1 MWLPFLAL
9 DSYVAFEYRDAV
21 SPLVNGYGL
30 YGLVVDPHR
39 GVVEDVEDQYCVR
52 CYLEFKVAP
61 VCNIG
66 MHHGPLL
73 NPNRPF
79 AKPKNID
86 SLNGFGIYRLLD
98 EDTSRIQVFL
108 IPARANQLNRR
119 KPGKS
124 ALLNHGFEVIEERR
138 GIFREHLLE
147 MILTYPGRMCLPR
160 QCFDDVH
167 NRSKYTQKKSINQIT
182 GSSTGT
188 ALSLSRVE
196 INDFGD
202 YDTLYAI
209 LNQTGDMVAI
219 FADHPDYGP
228 SSNSGAYVGTAQLDK
243 DYSDAIIYDVY
254 NVHTNT
260 RYRGSV
266 NSAGQVGW
274 TGAHRD
280 VAETISVSDF
290 TPAALFAS
298 PYNFHLYPSGTMIP
312 IEGAQQAEQGPFP
325 ESIYGTAGYI
335 MVQYGD
341 NHLDS
346 ALRQVMVVLHE
357 VGTIAGQP
365 GRMAYATISKDG
377 LNPRWQIIGD
387 SQWLWT
393 GDRALTANTT
403 ASLPLTDY
411 TKRTGDRLE
420 IYYAYLG
427 GGTEGHIMG
436 FNNAV
441 SVLYNPAETLTQSFF
456 TLVTSGGSA
465 SQLEAQFEF
474 RMSGSNLQITGR
486 NLNTG
491 GVNVVSQFRIKGVKL
506 VR

>member
-1 MWLPFLAL
+1 M
-9 DSYVAFEYRDAV
+9 Y
-21 SPLVNGYGL
+21 
-30 YGLVVDPHR
+30 
-39 GVVEDVEDQYCVR
+39 
-52 CYLEFKVAP
+52 
-61 VCNIG
+61 
-66 MHHGPLL
+66 HGPLL
-73 NPNRPF
+73 NSHRPF

-86 SLNGFGIYRLLD
+86 SLHGFSIYRLLD
-98 EDTSRIQVFL
+98 EDASRIQFPL
-108 IPARANQLNRR
+108 IPTCADQVDRR
-119 KPGKS
+119 KPGKC
-124 ALLNHGFEVIEERR
+124 ALLNHGLEVIEERR

-167 NRSKYTQKKSINQIT
+167 NRFKYTQKKSANQIT

-188 ALSLSRVE
+188 ARSLSRVE
-196 INDFGD
+196 INNFGD
-202 YDTLYAI
+202 YDALHAI
-209 LNQTGDMVAI
+209 LEQSGDMVAI
-219 FADHPDYGP
+219 YADYPDNAPTGDGSYI
-228 SSNSGAYVGTAQLDK
+228 GTAQFDN
-243 DYSDAIIYDVY
+243 DYADAIEFTVLNTQTNIYY
-254 NVHTNT
+254 Q
-260 RYRGSV
+260 GSV
-266 NSAGQVGW
+266 RPSGDVAW
-274 TGAHRD
+274 TGAWGGIK
-280 VAETISVSDF
+280 ETFSIADF
-290 TPAALFAS
+290 TPAALFAA
-298 PYNFHLYPSGTMIP
+298 PYNFHLYPNGTMIP

-325 ESIYGTAGYI
+325 ESIYDTAGYV
-335 MVQYGD
+335 MVQYGN
-341 NHLDS
+341 NHTGS

-365 GRMAYATISKDG
+365 GRMAYATISKGG

-393 GDRALTANTT
+393 GDKALSANVT

-411 TKRTGDRLE
+411 TRRTGDRLE

-441 SVLYNPAETLTQSFF
+441 SVMYNPAETLTQSFF

-474 RMSGSNLQITGR
+474 RMSGSTLQIVGR

-491 GVNVVSQFRIKGVKL
+491 SVNVVSQFRIKGVKL

>member
-21 SPLVNGYGL
+21 SPLVNGHGSH
-30 YGLVVDPHR
+30 GLVVDANR
-39 GVVEDVEDQYCVR
+39 RVVEDIEDQDCVR
-52 CYLEFKVAP
+52 GHLEFKVAT

-66 MHHGPLL
+66 MYHGPLL
-73 NPNRPF
+73 NSHRPF

-86 SLNGFGIYRLLD
+86 SLHGFCINCLLN
-98 EDTSRIQVFL
+98 ENASRVQVFL
-108 IPARANQLNRR
+108 VPACTDQLDRR
-119 KPGKS
+119 KLGKG
-124 ALLNHGFEVIEERR
+124 ALLNHGLEVIEERR

-167 NRSKYTQKKSINQIT
+167 NRFKYTQKKSINQIT

-188 ALSLSRVE
+188 ARSLSRVD

-202 YDTLYAI
+202 YDTLHAI
-209 LNQTGDMVAI
+209 LEQSGDMVAI
-219 FADHPDYGP
+219 FADYPTNDP
-228 SSNSGAYVGTAQLDK
+228 SESTGAYVGTAQFDN
-243 DYSDAIIYDVY
+243 DYSDAIIYDVL
-254 NVHTNT
+254 NVMTNT
-260 RYRGSV
+260 RYQGYVS
-266 NSAGQVGW
+266 SAGQVVW
-274 TGAHRD
+274 TAARGA
-280 VAETISVSDF
+280 VKETISIADF
-290 TPAALFAS
+290 TPASLFSS
-298 PYNFHLYPSGTMIP
+298 PYNFHLYPSGTIIP
-312 IEGAQQAEQGPFP
+312 IEGSQQAEQGPFP
-325 ESIYGTAGYI
+325 ESIYETAGYI

-341 NHLDS
+341 NHSGS

-365 GRMAYATISKDG
+365 GRMAYATISKSG

-393 GDRALTANTT
+393 GDKALTANTT
-403 ASLPLTDY
+403 ASLPLNDY
-411 TKRTGDRLE
+411 TRRTGDRLE

-441 SVLYNPAETLTQSFF
+441 SVMYNPAETLTQSFY

-491 GVNVVSQFRIKGVKL
+491 SVNVVSQFRIKGVKL